1 LPSPLRPADDAVV
14 ELHRRIKEQFDP
26 TGRLNPGVTVL
37 HGAR

>member
-1 LPSPLRPADDAVV
+1 LPAPVRRADDAVV

-26 TGRLNPGVTVL
+26 TDRLNPGVTVL